1 MSQRIMSY
9 KYINYMQGL
18 KADLNM
24 DERRIGELFDPI
36 ILLDY
41 FFDLQP

>member
-9 KYINYMQGL
+9 EYIDYMQGL
-18 KADLNM
+18 KIDLNM
-24 DERRIGELFDPI
+24 DERRVGELPDPI

-41 FFDLQP
+41 FIDLQP